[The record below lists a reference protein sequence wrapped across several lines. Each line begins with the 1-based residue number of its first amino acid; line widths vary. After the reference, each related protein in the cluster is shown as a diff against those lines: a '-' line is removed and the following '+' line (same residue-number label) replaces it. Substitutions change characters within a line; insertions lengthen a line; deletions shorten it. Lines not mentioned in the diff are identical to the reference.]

1 MKVFLMSVVVAL
13 VLAGGAA
20 MLLEQQQMTVVE
32 SYTTQG
38 ARVGDP
44 GANLMVDWR

>member
-1 MKVFLMSVVVAL
+1 MKVFLLSVLVAL
-13 VLAGGAA
+13 ALASGAA
-20 MLLEQQQMTVVE
+20 FLLERQQVTVVD